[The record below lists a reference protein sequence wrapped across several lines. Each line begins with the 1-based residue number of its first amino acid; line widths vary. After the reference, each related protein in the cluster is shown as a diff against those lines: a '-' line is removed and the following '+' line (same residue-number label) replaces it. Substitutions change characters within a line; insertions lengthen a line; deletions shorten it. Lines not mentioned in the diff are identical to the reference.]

1 MRCKGIYFFGSTAN
15 FCNIHTKK
23 MTFLRNIATFAPI
36 KVY

>member
-1 MRCKGIYFFGSTAN
+1 MRCKGIYFFWSTAN

-23 MTFLRNIATFAPI
+23 MTFFEKYRYICAH